1 MKRILLHLCLS
12 FIVLVPQATGQVR
25 RTTAGGTSQAAG
37 HPTVLASKLKNP
49 AECLVDATDVY
60 WLEAGSRVMRVD
72 KNGGSSVMVASDNKI
87 LGYGL
92 DATNVYY
99 LTEKE
104 LKRVKKSGGHV
115 VELANNI
122 KNQNLIVVD
131 ESSVYWLAHK
141 DGESGVLMKVAK
153 DGGEPMQ
160 IASQINYAK
169 GLLVDDKYVYW
180 ADYADDSLKRVD
192 KAGGQPEVLAKES
205 DFNLPEK
212 YMSSPEHIAVDQ
224 NSIFW
229 ACVIGCMVSID
240 KKSGLAKGVLPEQRF
255 SATRLS
261 VDDTNLYWAS
271 TFYNRLMKVNKNGG
285 RPVTLAAGQASPN
298 SIAVDEK
305 YVYWSDD
312 KNGLILKIAK

>member
-1 MKRILLHLCLS
+1 MRRILLNLCLS
-12 FIVLVPQATGQVR
+12 FIVLVPPATGQVR
-25 RTTAGGTSQAAG
+25 RTTAGGTGETAG
-37 HPTVLASKLKNP
+37 KPTVLASKLKNP

-60 WLEAGSRVMRVD
+60 WLEAGFKLMRVG
-72 KNGGSSVMVASDNKI
+72 KNGGSSVMVVSDSKI

-92 DATNVYY
+92 DATNIYY

-104 LKRVKKSGGHV
+104 LKRVNKSGGPV
-115 VELANNI
+115 AQLANNI
-122 KNQNLIVVD
+122 KNQNLIVLD
-131 ESSVYWLAHK
+131 ETSVYWLAHK
-141 DGESGVLMKVAK
+141 DGELGLLMKLAK
-153 DGGEPMQ
+153 DGGQPIQ
-160 IASQINYAK
+160 LASQINYAK
-169 GLLVDDKYVYW
+169 GLLVDDRYVYW

-192 KAGGQPEVLAKES
+192 KAGGQADVLAKKG

-212 YMSSPEHIAVDQ
+212 YTSAAEHIAADQ

-240 KKSGLAKGVLPEQRF
+240 KNSGLARGVLPEQQF

-261 VDDTNLYWAS
+261 VDDTNLYWVS

-298 SIAVDEK
+298 SIAVDGE

-312 KNGLILKIAK
+312 KAGLILKIAK